1 MNPEE
6 QVNLQEP
13 EVATP
18 VAAAPEVKKG
28 TSVFL
33 KTLYEHVAQRNYI
46 AKY

>member
-1 MNPEE
+1 MEDEEKSDRCFRWRQGETVNPEE

-28 TSVFL
+28 T
-33 KTLYEHVAQRNYI
+33 
-46 AKY
+46 